1 MMTRNSVKILPTAA
15 IALGVAALLLP
26 ALAQDALPAGPGMEE
41 TLKGC
46 GGCHGITQF
55 LTEKRLAEEWA
66 NTVTM
71 MITLGAPVS
80 NDDFDKVVTYL
91 ATYFGPNPSPA
102 SPQES
107 STPAPAPQ

>member
-1 MMTRNSVKILPTAA
+1 MMRNAKVFSVAA
-15 IALGVAALLLP
+15 ITLSVAALVVP
-26 ALAQDALPAGPGMEE
+26 ALAQDTLPAGPGMEE

-46 GGCHGITQF
+46 GGCHGITQI
-55 LTEKRLAEEWA
+55 LAEKRQAEEWS

-80 NDDFDKVVTYL
+80 NADFDKVVTYL
-91 ATYFGPNPSPA
+91 ATYFGPNPRPQ

-107 STPAPAPQ
+107 STPVPVPQ